1 MKSHEDRSQAATAP
15 GAEDARIAQVM
26 EEYLGALEAG
36 ERPRPEAFLA
46 RYPDLSSVLVRAL
59 EGLEFIRQAGSQMHQ
74 SVADAKRAGGDGND
88 ADALAGRALGDFGIV
103 REVGRGGM
111 GVVYEAEQLSLGR
124 RVALKVLP
132 FAATM
137 DPRQLQRFHN
147 EARAAASLH
156 HEHIVPVYFVG
167 CERSVHF
174 YAMQFIDGQSLAEV
188 IRAVY
193 RSPDRSAP
201 VGQPPVGCPAADT
214 TPNAQATPTELS
226 SRGTDFFR
234 RIAELGAQAA
244 EALEHAHSLGIVH
257 RDVKP
262 SNLMI
267 DGHGKLWVADF
278 GLARTVTDAGLTMT
292 GDVLGTLRYMSPEQA
307 LARHG
312 LVDHRTD
319 VYSLGATL
327 YELVTGRPAVEGQDR
342 QLLLKRIAEEEPRRP
357 RALDRAIPVDL
368 ETIVLKALAKEPAE
382 RYATAKELADDL
394 RRFREDRPIKA
405 RRPSWLQ
412 RMRRWFRR
420 HQAVVTAAAT
430 TLAVALAVST
440 VLIWRERDGT
450 LSALHDA
457 KVQRARAEARELLA
471 RRRLYAAHIT
481 AARRAWE
488 VAQLDMVQRLLEEHI
503 PRLGEEDLRGFE
515 WYYLWGLCR
524 GRKEALLTLGGHAG
538 EVNCVQFSPDGKL
551 LATAGQDHT
560 VRLWDPATGWA
571 RAVLRGHSRDVNW
584 AAFSPD
590 GGTLA
595 TAGDDGAV
603 KLWDLS
609 TGRERKQ
616 ILQAAVPVIGVAFS
630 PDGKVLASGLS
641 DGTVRWWDLPS
652 GRERPAF
659 RAHDARFEF
668 VTFSPDGRTLATCAE
683 NAKLWDAASGKHQR
697 TLVDNAGKQNFIR
710 FNHRGDVVA
719 ARSRSAQVQL
729 WDAARGQELLSLA
742 HGIGQVRSVAFSAD
756 DQMLATASDDGGVRL
771 FDTRAGKMIDLLT
784 GHIGRVWCVAFSPN
798 GRTLA
803 TAGKDG
809 TVQLWDPDARQ
820 NRKVLP
826 SPPAAG
832 CQLAFSKDGKRLIGG
847 GGGKQEAKLSIWE
860 VPSGRLE
867 ASLPC
872 PLPIAGL
879 ALAPDGKTLA
889 TGHLDGLVTVWDMD
903 RRHPR
908 LTIRAGER
916 GSPTN
921 PSGVAP
927 LAFTCDGQTLLT
939 YGSLGKVCQWEVST
953 GNLRRAL
960 TPAHVKHGWIG
971 YSPSGNVVAT
981 WSSRGI
987 VLWDLASGSSQSLP
1001 WSGPGSPPEVG
1012 AFSPD
1017 GTILASG
1024 SDNNVILWDVA
1035 ARRALPPLLGHR
1047 AKLGQMTFSP
1057 DGKTLASIST
1067 DGEVKLWSALTGQE
1081 LLSLE
1086 DHRGPILS
1094 VAFSPDGR
1102 MLALS
1107 CVREGSKG
1115 EVSLWLTPDG
1125 PPIRK

>member
-1 MKSHEDRSQAATAP
+1 VTRPVVAATTQPAP
-15 GAEDARIAQVM
+15 RDAAH
-26 EEYLGALEAG
+26 Y
-36 ERPRPEAFLA
+36 
-46 RYPDLSSVLVRAL
+46 
-59 EGLEFIRQAGSQMHQ
+59 
-74 SVADAKRAGGDGND
+74 
-88 ADALAGRALGDFGIV
+88 
-103 REVGRGGM
+103 
-111 GVVYEAEQLSLGR
+111 R
-124 RVALKVLP
+124 RVA
-132 FAATM
+132 
-137 DPRQLQRFHN
+137 
-147 EARAAASLH
+147 EWG
-156 HEHIVPVYFVG
+156 I
-167 CERSVHF
+167 
-174 YAMQFIDGQSLAEV
+174 
-188 IRAVY
+188 
-193 RSPDRSAP
+193 
-201 VGQPPVGCPAADT
+201 
-214 TPNAQATPTELS
+214 
-226 SRGTDFFR
+226 
-234 RIAELGAQAA
+234 QAA

-262 SNLMI
+262 GNLMI
-267 DGHGKLWVADF
+267 DDQGKLWVTDF
-278 GLARTVTDAGLTMT
+278 GLARTGVDARLTMT

-327 YELVTGRPAVEGQDR
+327 YELLTGRPAVEGQDR
-342 QLLLKRIAEEEPRRP
+342 QLLLKRIADEEPRRP
-357 RALDRAIPVDL
+357 RALDRGVPADL

-394 RRFREDRPIKA
+394 HRFREDRPIKA

-412 RMRRWFRR
+412 RLRRWFRR

-457 KVQRARAEARELLA
+457 DVQRARAETRELLA
-471 RRRLYAAHIT
+471 RRRLYAAHI
-481 AARRAWE
+481 AAAQRAWE
-488 VAQLDMVQRLLEEHI
+488 VAHVNVVQRLLEEHI
-503 PRLGEEDLRGFE
+503 PRPGEEDLRGFE

-524 GRKEALLTLGGHAG
+524 GRKEALLTLRGHTG
-538 EVNCVQFSPDGKL
+538 EVNCAQFSPDGKL

-571 RAVLRGHSRDVNW
+571 RAVLRGHNRDVNW
-584 AAFSPD
+584 ATFSPD
-590 GGTLA
+590 GATLA

-609 TGRERKQ
+609 TGRESKQ
-616 ILQAAVPVIGVAFS
+616 ILKAAGPVIGVAFS
-630 PDGKVLASGLS
+630 PDGKVLAAGLS
-641 DGTVRWWDLPS
+641 DGTVRWWDFPS
-652 GRERPAF
+652 GRERPGF
-659 RAHDARFEF
+659 RAHEGRIEF

-683 NAKLWDAASGKHQR
+683 SAKLWDAATGKLQR
-697 TLVDNAGKQNFIR
+697 LLLFPFNPGESRAGFKVNCIR
-710 FNHRGDVVA
+710 FNHRGAVVA
-719 ARSRSAQVQL
+719 TAGDGVPVQL
-729 WDAARGQELLSLA
+729 WDPASGRQLLSLT
-742 HGIGQVRSVAFSAD
+742 GRDGQIESVAFSPD
-756 DQMLATASDDGGVRL
+756 DRILATASGSGTVRL
-771 FDTRAGKMIDLLT
+771 WDARTGKMLDLLT
-784 GHIGRVWCVAFSPN
+784 GHADRAWCVAFSPD
-798 GRTLA
+798 GGTLA
-803 TAGKDG
+803 SASRDG
-809 TVQLWDPDARQ
+809 TVHLWDPDARQ
-820 NRKVLP
+820 GRKVLA
-826 SPPAAG
+826 SPPAG
-832 CQLAFSKDGKRLIGG
+832 LILAFSPDGKRLVGG
-847 GGGKQEAKLSIWE
+847 GGRKNKGQLTIWQ
-860 VPSGRLE
+860 VPGGRLE

-872 PLPIAGL
+872 PLPIVGL
-879 ALAPDGKTLA
+879 ALTPDGKTLA

-939 YGSLGKVCQWEVST
+939 NGSPGKVCQWEVST
-953 GNLRRAL
+953 GKLRRAL
-960 TPAHVKHGWIG
+960 TPAHVKHGLMG

-981 WSSRGI
+981 HSSRGI
-987 VLWDLASGSSQSLP
+987 VLWDLVSGSSQSLP

-1047 AKLGQMTFSP
+1047 ARLWEMTFSP
-1057 DGKTLASIST
+1057 DGKTLASLSV

-1086 DHRGPILS
+1086 DHRGPIRS
-1094 VAFSPDGR
+1094 VAFSPNGR
-1102 MLALS
+1102 MLAVS
-1107 CVREGSKG
+1107 CAREGSNG

-1125 PPIRK
+1125 PPAPEPRNSGPDGVGR